1 MIAILPNSRP
11 YFGDFIMAVG
21 LMALFDDMAALAKS
35 ALVSL
40 DDVAAQTI
48 KAGGKAAGVVI
59 DDTAVTPRYVVGLKP
74 ERELPIV
81 YGIARGSLLNKAVL
95 IVAILLI
102 GVFLPWWVM
111 TALLMVGG
119 AYLSY
124 EGAEKVLHALMPHAA
139 HAHENHVLGAETD
152 PAKLEQEK
160 IRGAIRTDF
169 ILSAEIMALTY
180 STITD
185 QSLAMQL
192 SVLVAVAI
200 MITFGVYGAVALIVK
215 ADDVGLAMSKTS
227 SSILRTVGRGLV
239 KGMPVFLS
247 LLATVGTA
255 AMLWVGGQI
264 IVHGLAQLG
273 FAAPEHLVH
282 ELAVAA
288 GTYASSL
295 AGVVIWLVSTLA
307 QAVVALA
314 LGGLIIVLIEWVA
327 FPVAHLFRR

>member
-1 MIAILPNSRP
+1 
-11 YFGDFIMAVG
+11 MAVG

-81 YGIARGSLLNKAVL
+81 FGIARGSLLNKAIL
-95 IVAILLI
+95 IGVILLI
-102 GVFLPWWVM
+102 GQFLPWYVL

-119 AYLSY
+119 VFLSY
-124 EGAEKVLHALMPHAA
+124 EGAEKVLHVLMPHAA
-139 HAHENHVLGAETD
+139 HAHEEHVLGAETD
-152 PAKLEQEK
+152 PLILEREK
-160 IRGAIRTDF
+160 VRGAIRTDF

-185 QSLAMQL
+185 QNLGMQVA
-192 SVLVAVAI
+192 VLVAVGL

-215 ADDVGLAMSKTS
+215 ADDVGLAMSRMS
-227 SSILRTVGRGLV
+227 SSLLRLVGRALV
-239 KGMPVFLS
+239 KGMPLFLS
-247 LLATVGTA
+247 VLATLGTA

-264 IVHGLAQLG
+264 IIHGLAQLG
-273 FAAPEHLVH
+273 FAAPEHVIHDVSESVGHFIGHGQGLLIWAAATLLQAAAALV
-282 ELAVAA
+282 V
-288 GTYASSL
+288 G
-295 AGVVIWLVSTLA
+295 GMVIGFIEW
-307 QAVVALA
+307 LA
-314 LGGLIIVLIEWVA
+314 LPVLR
-327 FPVAHLFRR
+327 LMRRPLQ

>member
-1 MIAILPNSRP
+1 
-11 YFGDFIMAVG
+11 MAGG
-21 LMALFDDMAALAKS
+21 LMMLFDDMAALAKS

-59 DDTAVTPRYVVGLKP
+59 DDTAVTPRYVVGLRP

-81 YGIARGSLLNKAVL
+81 FGIARGSLFNKAIL
-95 IVAILLI
+95 TVAILLI
-102 GVFLPWWVM
+102 GQFLPWYVL
-111 TALLMVGG
+111 TGLLMVGG
-119 AYLSY
+119 VFLSY
-124 EGAEKVLHALMPHAA
+124 EGAEKVLQVLMPHAA
-139 HAHENHVLGAETD
+139 HAHEAHVLGTETD
-152 PAKLEQEK
+152 PVKLEREK

-185 QSLAMQL
+185 ESLGMQIA
-192 SVLVAVAI
+192 VLIAVGF

-215 ADDVGLAMSKTS
+215 ADDVGLAMARMS
-227 SSILRTVGRGLV
+227 SSFLRVIGRGLV

-247 LLATVGTA
+247 VLATVGTA

-264 IVHGLAQLG
+264 ITHGLAQLG
-273 FAAPEHLVH
+273 IAAPEHVIHDASESIGHLVGYGQGLVMW
-282 ELAVAA
+282 LAA
-288 GTYASSL
+288 
-295 AGVVIWLVSTLA
+295 TLM

-314 LGGLIIVLIEWVA
+314 VGGVVIALIEWLMLPTMRLVKS
-327 FPVAHLFRR
+327 

>member
-1 MIAILPNSRP
+1 
-11 YFGDFIMAVG
+11 MAGG
-21 LMALFDDMAALAKS
+21 LMMLFDDMAALAKS

-81 YGIARGSLLNKAVL
+81 FGIARGSLLNKAIL

-102 GVFLPWWVM
+102 GQFLPWYVL
-111 TALLMVGG
+111 TGLLMVGG
-119 AYLSY
+119 VFLSY
-124 EGAEKVLHALMPHAA
+124 EGAEKVLQVFFPHAA
-139 HAHENHVLGAETD
+139 HVHEAHVLGMETD
-152 PAKLEQEK
+152 LVKLEREK

-185 QSLAMQL
+185 QSLGMQIV
-192 SVLVAVAI
+192 VLIAVGL

-215 ADDVGLAMSKTS
+215 ADDVGLAMARMS
-227 SSILRTVGRGLV
+227 SSVFRAIGRGLV
-239 KGMPVFLS
+239 RGMPIFLS
-247 LLATVGTA
+247 ILATVGTA

-273 FAAPEHLVH
+273 FAAPEHIIHDASESVAHLLGFVPGLIVW
-282 ELAVAA
+282 LA
-288 GTYASSL
+288 
-295 AGVVIWLVSTLA
+295 STLM
-307 QAVVALA
+307 QAVVAIA
-314 LGGLIIVLIEWVA
+314 VGGVVISLIEWIVV
-327 FPVAHLFRR
+327 PVMRLSKH